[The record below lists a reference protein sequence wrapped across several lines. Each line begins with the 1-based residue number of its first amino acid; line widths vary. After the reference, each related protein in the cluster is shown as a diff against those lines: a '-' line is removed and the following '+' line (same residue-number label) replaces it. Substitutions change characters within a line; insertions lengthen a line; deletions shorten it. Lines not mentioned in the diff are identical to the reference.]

1 MANLVAAD
9 VSYTNL
15 KRKKIEDNRKIV
27 QANISFGDGV
37 KTYPPGGVP
46 LLGKMLDCPVVVD
59 SLLIDDM
66 NSATSMLI
74 KHDAV
79 NNTLRLYSIGETVSG
94 PVPPVGSPAMGT
106 SRTFA
111 ILGASAV
118 TNTGSS
124 VLTGDL
130 GIYPNG
136 SSSITGFPPGTYSGT
151 LHAGDAYAQQAQA
164 SALAAYTDLQARP
177 STVIATELG
186 GQSLTAGVYSSAGG
200 TFTLTGGLTLT
211 LTGSATDIFVF
222 QTATTLATGVGAGGI
237 PVITLAGGALASNV
251 YWAVGS
257 SATLNSAASSAGG
270 VFKGNLLAQ
279 TSITAT
285 QVGTLSNTVVAL
297 TGAVTLSAA
306 NNVSATSSS
315 ISNGELVGGSSAVP
329 AISIKVEAKGY

>member
-46 LLGKMLDCPVVVD
+46 LLGKMLDCPVVID
-59 SLLIDDM
+59 SFLIDDM
-66 NSATSMLI
+66 NAASSVLI

-79 NNTLRLYSIGETVSG
+79 ANTLRMYNIAETASG
-94 PVPPVGSPAMGT
+94 PTPPPGSPAMGT
-106 SRTFA
+106 ARTFA

-118 TNTGSS
+118 SNTGNS
-124 VLTGDL
+124 VLSGDL
-130 GIYPNG
+130 GIYPNN

-151 LHAGDAYAQQAQA
+151 LHAADTYAQQSQA
-164 SALAAYTDLQARP
+164 AALAAYTDLQARP
-177 STVIATELG
+177 STVVATELG

-200 TFTLTGGLTLT
+200 TFQITGGLTLT

-222 QTATTLATGVGAGGI
+222 KTASTLITGVGAGGI
-237 PVITLAGGALASNV
+237 PVINLVGGVLASNV

-257 SATLNSAASSAGG
+257 SATINSAASSAGG
-270 VFKGNLLAQ
+270 VFQGEIIAQ
-279 TSITAT
+279 ASITAT
-285 QVGTLSNTVVAL
+285 QTGTINGSLVAL
-297 TGAVTLSAA
+297 TGGVTLSAA
-306 NNVSATSSS
+306 NNVNASSS
-315 ISNGELVGGSSAVP
+315 SSPPGELIGSAVP
-329 AISIKVEAKGY
+329 PTSIKVEVKGY

>member
-1 MANLVAAD
+1 MADLVAAD

-37 KTYPPGGVP
+37 KTYPAGGVP
-46 LLGKMLDCPVVVD
+46 ILGKMLDCPVVID
-59 SLLIDDM
+59 SFLIDDM
-66 NSATSMLI
+66 NSASSMLI

-79 NNTLRLYSIGETVSG
+79 NNTLRLYNMFESSSG
-94 PVPPVGSPAMGT
+94 PVPPAGSPAMGT
-106 SRTFA
+106 ARTFA

-118 TNTGSS
+118 SNTGSS

-136 SSSITGFPPGTYSGT
+136 PASITGFPPGTYSGA
-151 LHAGDAYAQQAQA
+151 LHAADAYAQQAQA
-164 SALAAYTDLQARP
+164 AALAAYTDLQARP

-222 QTATTLATGVGAGGI
+222 KTTTTLTTGVGAGGI
-237 PVITLAGGALASNV
+237 PVITLAGGALASNI

-257 SATLNSAASSAGG
+257 SATINSAASSAGG
-270 VFKGNLLAQ
+270 VFKGNLIAQ
-279 TSITAT
+279 ASITAT
-285 QVGTLSNTVVAL
+285 QVGTIQNSLVAL

-306 NNVSATSSS
+306 NNASATSGSLPP
-315 ISNGELVGGSSAVP
+315 GELTAGAVP
-329 AISIKVEAKGY
+329 ATSIKVEVKGY